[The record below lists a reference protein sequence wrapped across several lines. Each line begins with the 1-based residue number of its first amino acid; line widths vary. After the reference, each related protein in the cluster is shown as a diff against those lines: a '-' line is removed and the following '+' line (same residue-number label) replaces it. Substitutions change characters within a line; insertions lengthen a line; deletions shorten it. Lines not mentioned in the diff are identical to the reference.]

1 MQKSGSPY
9 ATHGVYFILT
19 REHDLSF
26 TERHLSIHDSVTFDY
41 CPSAVAVRC
50 AQVLLHCCLTLSYQ
64 CTVINIIL
72 NTSFEKSTSFSE
84 VTTIRLFWTS
94 QMAPQIQA
102 PLFWSSVVRFKTF
115 DYRGVEK

>member
-50 AQVLLHCCLTLSYQ
+50 AQ